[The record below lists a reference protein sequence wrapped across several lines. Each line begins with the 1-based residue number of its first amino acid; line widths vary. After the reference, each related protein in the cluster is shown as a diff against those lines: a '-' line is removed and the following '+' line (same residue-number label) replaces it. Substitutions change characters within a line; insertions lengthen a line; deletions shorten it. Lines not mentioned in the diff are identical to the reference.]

1 MVHVLL
7 LEDDFLISMMLEDEL
22 RELGHCVVSVATVER
37 GLALVVESPPDFA
50 VIDFQLADGNS
61 SDVVSEL
68 QKRQIA
74 FVLVTG
80 SQIDR
85 TDVRLTDVEVLAKPV
100 NLDQLTRILTRA
112 TVAPARCL
120 NSQSSKKHHGVTV
133 DALV

>member
-22 RELGHCVVSVATVER
+22 RDLGHCVVSVATVEL
-37 GLALVVESPPDFA
+37 GLALLRQRPPDFA
-50 VIDFQLADGNS
+50 IVDFQLADGNS
-61 SDVVSEL
+61 SDLISQM
-68 QKRQIA
+68 QKRQIP

-85 TDVRLTDVEVLAKPV
+85 TDASLADVEVLTKPV
-100 NLDQLTRILTRA
+100 NLDQLTKILMRA
-112 TVAPARCL
+112 HVAQIRCL
-120 NSQSSKKHHGVTV
+120 NAQPSQKQRETV